1 MRCPTNWRRTRAT
14 SVQSCRLRCL
24 VGHRG
29 RLSLTAWH
37 LVQLRRWHSTM
48 GGVPRLCENGMATK
62 GPSGALHQQQ
72 QKWRRSVRQLCGQ
85 PTCHHTLSGSR
96 RHTWSRGSTITACF
110 LQHSNTNRANSDR
123 ANSNSSSSSSS
134 RGDTSRTCSGL
145 GGSLNGQWDRH
156 RRWFT
161 TECRCQCTGARPTP
175 VKQGQPCRLR
185 CSLLHRGRPSPR
197 SRRSVTLVAA
207 CLSLPSQQVPCTRP
221 WS

>member
-1 MRCPTNWRRTRAT
+1 MYLKYKKDEKSALYKPLLSLVPGPASTVEVCEFGPEADVKSIEHLMQRSTP
-14 SVQSCRLRCL
+14 CL
-24 VGHRG
+24 VRG
-29 RLSLTAWH
+29 LAPDLHASLVGQLSPVALKS
-37 LVQLRRWHSTM
+37 LPPSEMFLRVTEGESHSRVM
-48 GGVPRLCENGMATK
+48 
-62 GPSGALHQQQ
+62 
-72 QKWRRSVRQLCGQ
+72 
-85 PTCHHTLSGSR
+85 
-96 RHTWSRGSTITACF
+96 
-110 LQHSNTNRANSDR
+110 QHSNTNRANSDR